1 MKHIFILSVILF
13 VSSLVHGQSAD
24 EQAIRRH
31 LNTEAQAGKE
41 NDYKKIAQLYA
52 EDFVFV
58 AANGKE
64 YTKAERVEHM
74 KEVSGR
80 PIGNFSF
87 QNIRVRIYGNTAV
100 VNTELHLN
108 WQGTE
113 EETHLTTIVL
123 VKRNGQWLEVNSQAT
138 KKADK

>member
-1 MKHIFILSVILF
+1 
-13 VSSLVHGQSAD
+13 
-24 EQAIRRH
+24 
-31 LNTEAQAGKE
+31 
-41 NDYKKIAQLYA
+41 
-52 EDFVFV
+52 
-58 AANGKE
+58 
-64 YTKAERVEHM
+64 M

-87 QNIRVRIYGNTAV
+87 QNTRVRIYGNTAV

-123 VKRNGQWLEVNSQAT
+123 IKRNGQWLEVNSQAT